1 MLQLFTQAYKN
12 NVYLWHN
19 TLLVNTLL
27 RNISSPLIKAEEETF
42 KIQLKNN
49 AYSLINIITSVYI

>member
-19 TLLVNTLL
+19 TLLVTTLL

-49 AYSLINIITSVYI
+49 DYSLINIITSIYI

>member
-12 NVYLWHN
+12 NVYLWQN

-49 AYSLINIITSVYI
+49 AYSLINIITSIYI